1 MTTLELIATGII
13 TALTSANAW
22 QFWQGRSKRLQSEK
36 RAEQKEKNLYR
47 DDLRGKVEKLESY
60 IEMMR
65 EQRDEEMKEM
75 SNRIISLHEE
85 IASLRTKVSY
95 LEEENTRL
103 RGQNG
108 SSRE

>member
-108 SSRE
+108 SIRE

>member
-22 QFWQGRSKRLQSEK
+22 QFWQGRSKRLLSEK
-36 RAEQKEKNLYR
+36 RAEKKEKNLYR
-47 DDLRGKVEKLESY
+47 DDLRGKVEKLEGY
-60 IEMMR
+60 IELMR

-75 SNRIISLHEE
+75 NARIISLHEE

-95 LEEENTRL
+95 LEDENTRL

-108 SSRE
+108 DNNE